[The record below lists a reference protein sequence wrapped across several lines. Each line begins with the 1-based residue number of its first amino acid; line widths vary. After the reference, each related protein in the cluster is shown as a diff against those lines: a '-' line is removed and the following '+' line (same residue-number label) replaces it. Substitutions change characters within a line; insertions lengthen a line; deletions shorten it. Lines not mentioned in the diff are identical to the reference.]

1 VDLLLSPEG
10 RSGLPAKGGNCYNA
24 KTYCAVEVEESASD
38 DPVVKEDAMIFAAI
52 ATIAALVLIGLLM
65 LNLIIYALPFAIGL
79 TAGQWTSAAGHSIAV
94 SIASG
99 LGAALLTML
108 LARIAIGL
116 ARSPAQL
123 AIIGLLFAIPAA
135 FAGYHASLGL
145 WALFA
150 EPNSMTHFLASIAA
164 LSFGALAWVRL
175 PTYGCA
181 RQA

>member
-1 VDLLLSPEG
+1 
-10 RSGLPAKGGNCYNA
+10 
-24 KTYCAVEVEESASD
+24 
-38 DPVVKEDAMIFAAI
+38 MIFAAI

-65 LNLIIYALPFAIGL
+65 LTLIIYALPVAIGL
-79 TAGQWTSAAGHSIAV
+79 TAGQWTSAAGHGIAMSIA
-94 SIASG
+94 AG

-116 ARSPAQL
+116 ARSPIQL
-123 AIIGLLFAIPAA
+123 AAIGLAFAIPAA
-135 FAGYHASLGL
+135 FAGFHASLGL

-150 EPNSMTHFLASIAA
+150 QPEAIAHILASVSA

-175 PTYGCA
+175 PHYGGT

>member
-1 VDLLLSPEG
+1 
-10 RSGLPAKGGNCYNA
+10 
-24 KTYCAVEVEESASD
+24 
-38 DPVVKEDAMIFAAI
+38 MIFAAI

-79 TAGQWTSAAGHSIAV
+79 AAGQWTSAAGHSIAE
-94 SIASG
+94 SIAAG

-116 ARSPAQL
+116 ARSPLHL
-123 AIIGLLFAIPAA
+123 AAIGLAFAIPAA
-135 FAGYHASLGL
+135 FAGFHAALGL

-150 EPNSMTHFLASIAA
+150 QPEAIAHILASVSAFG
-164 LSFGALAWVRL
+164 FGALAWVRL
-175 PTYGCA
+175 PHYGRA

>member
-1 VDLLLSPEG
+1 
-10 RSGLPAKGGNCYNA
+10 
-24 KTYCAVEVEESASD
+24 
-38 DPVVKEDAMIFAAI
+38 MIFAAI

-65 LNLIIYALPFAIGL
+65 LNLIIYALPVAIGL
-79 TAGQWTSAAGHSIAV
+79 TVGQWTSAAGHSIAV

-116 ARSPAQL
+116 ARSPVQL
-123 AIIGLLFAIPAA
+123 AAIGLAFAIPAA
-135 FAGYHASLGL
+135 LAGFHASLGL

-150 EPNSMTHFLASIAA
+150 APNTIAHILASASA

-175 PTYGCA
+175 PTYGGA